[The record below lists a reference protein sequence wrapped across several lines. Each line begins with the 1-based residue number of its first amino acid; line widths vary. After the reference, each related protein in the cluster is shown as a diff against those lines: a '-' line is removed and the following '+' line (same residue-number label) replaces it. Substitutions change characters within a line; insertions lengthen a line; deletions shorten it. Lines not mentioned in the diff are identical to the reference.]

1 METTMFR
8 TDHYPAFSLPLT
20 MTGLRARPSR
30 GAFVR
35 HAVETSGAALLQVAR
50 AIAGRFEMRRQMHVL
65 AALDDR
71 MLKDIGV
78 MRGEI
83 PYLVRRAV
91 QRID

>member
-8 TDHYPAFSLPLT
+8 TDHTPAFSLPLT

-30 GAFVR
+30 AAFLR
-35 HAVETSGAALLQVAR
+35 HGFETSGQALRQIAR
-50 AIAGRFEMRRQMHVL
+50 AITARREMRRQMFAL
-65 AALDDR
+65 ASLDDR

-78 MRGEI
+78 VRGEI
-83 PYLVRRAV
+83 PYLVRRAA